1 MKTGLVFESTPKS
14 YPKDAQA
21 YAFTFFWILITR
33 FVRAVICFLSADTIS
48 VTATDNAATAS
59 ADHYAYPLHACRTL
73 WQFSRV

>member
-14 YPKDAQA
+14 YPKDIQA

-48 VTATDNAATAS
+48 VTATDSAATAS
-59 ADHYAYPLHACRTL
+59 VASAAASTAASATPSD
-73 WQFSRV
+73 